1 MPVNPVKLAIPAALA
16 AILLMPALA
25 SAALPETDA
34 VARGAAF
41 IRATLRDDGGL
52 QADLAFGPGQTFDA
66 IYALRAAGVDPAG
79 LVSAAGN
86 TPAAFLAARAP
97 ELEGALAAKGALAAI
112 ALGLDPR
119 AVGGTDLVA
128 ALESA
133 FAPATGRHAA
143 DDFGQALIV
152 IALVAAGAD
161 VPAATLDALRAG
173 QLEDGGWGF
182 GETSTP
188 DATALVAQALIAA
201 GSGAG
206 DDPAVADALAW
217 LSANQLDD
225 GGWGFDGVS
234 NANATAF
241 AVQALLAAR
250 LDPESGE
257 YTRAA
262 GVTPVSY
269 LLGQQLEDGS
279 FAGYDPA
286 YAVNQ
291 VLPALAGR
299 TFINAVTTPPASAAP
314 DTPAFA
320 APTTGTGLR
329 AEDGGVPALALA
341 LLAAA
346 LATGAGGALLL
357 RRRA

>member
-1 MPVNPVKLAIPAALA
+1 MPVNPLKLAIAAALA

-25 SAALPETDA
+25 SAEADA

-41 IRATLRDDGGL
+41 IRTTLQDDGAL
-52 QADLAFGPGQTFDA
+52 QTDRAFGPGQTLDA

-86 TPAAFLAARAP
+86 TPADFLAALAP

-119 AVGGTDLVA
+119 AVGGADLVVAVEA
-128 ALESA
+128 A
-133 FAPATGRHAA
+133 FDPATGRHAA

-152 IALVAAGAD
+152 IALVTAGAEP
-161 VPAATLDALRAG
+161 PAAALDALRAG

-182 GETSTP
+182 DETSSI
-188 DATALVAQALIAA
+188 DATAIVVQALIAA
-201 GSGAG
+201 GADATDS
-206 DDPAVADALAW
+206 AVADAIAYLGA
-217 LSANQLDD
+217 SQLED

-234 NANATAF
+234 NANTTAF
-241 AVQALLAAR
+241 AVQALI
-250 LDPESGE
+250 
-257 YTRAA
+257 AA
-262 GVTPVSY
+262 GIDPQGGAYARADGATPLGY

-299 TFINAVTTPPASAAP
+299 TFANAVTTPLAVPAADAPAS
-314 DTPAFA
+314 A

-329 AEDGGVPALALA
+329 ADGGGVPTLALA

-357 RRRA
+357 RRRLR

>member
-1 MPVNPVKLAIPAALA
+1 MLVNPLKLAIPAALA

-25 SAALPETDA
+25 SAEADA

-41 IRATLRDDGGL
+41 IRTTLQDDGAL
-52 QADLAFGPGQTFDA
+52 QADRAFGPGQTFDA

-79 LVSAAGN
+79 LVSADGN
-86 TPAAFLAARAP
+86 TPADFLAALAP
-97 ELEGALAAKGALAAI
+97 ELEGALAAKGTLAAI

-119 AVGGTDLVA
+119 AVGGTDLVVA
-128 ALESA
+128 VESA
-133 FAPATGRHAA
+133 FDPATGRHAA

-152 IALVAAGAD
+152 IALVAAGAEP
-161 VPAATLDALRAG
+161 PAAALDALRAG

-182 GETSTP
+182 GETSSI
-188 DATALVAQALIAA
+188 DATAIVVQALIAA
-201 GSGAG
+201 GADATDS
-206 DDPAVADALAW
+206 AVADAIAYLGA
-217 LSANQLDD
+217 SQLED

-234 NANATAF
+234 NANTTAF
-241 AVQALLAAR
+241 AVQALIAVGI
-250 LDPESGE
+250 DPEGGA
-257 YTRAA
+257 YARADGA
-262 GVTPVSY
+262 TPVSY

-286 YAVNQ
+286 FAVNQ

-299 TFINAVTTPPASAAP
+299 TFSNAVTTPLAVPAADEPASAAP
-314 DTPAFA
+314 A
-320 APTTGTGLR
+320 TGTGLR
-329 AEDGGVPALALA
+329 AAEGGVPTLALA

-357 RRRA
+357 RRRRD